1 MEKQLMLMQ
10 IYNDNFKY
18 CVSVLSILLSHTT
31 IISEFI
37 FHILRFPLKT
47 LRHLNKYCAGLFRP
61 TTEAVYMNRRFNC
74 IFSTILHEICGFHR
88 CADQLEQ
95 TDQPCQFH
103 RHNAYEICLIL
114 HGNVNV
120 DVEQRCFRMTCG
132 DMLIIYPGEMHRCAH
147 SNGQD
152 DECIVIC
159 LKHSA
164 LERLSTSKTN
174 LASCFEFHQICQNHL
189 FHLSQ
194 AQTWHFTELADEL
207 FHVLKSTGFG
217 CDILADSYSA
227 QLLIFLNRLFQ
238 SPPEMMQSPMPKLV
252 HDTVTYVKEHLNE
265 KITLN
270 QLSQELY
277 MNKSYISS
285 QFKKY
290 MGIPL
295 RSYILGQRI
304 ILAKQLLR
312 NGEDV
317 GEACDHSG
325 FSDYSNFIRSFT
337 NVVGVSPGKFKRRT
351 NHVCNFGTE
360 NSLNYSPGHPAVT
373 IHRQFGS
380 TIRN

>member
-1 MEKQLMLMQ
+1 
-10 IYNDNFKY
+10 
-18 CVSVLSILLSHTT
+18 
-31 IISEFI
+31 
-37 FHILRFPLKT
+37 
-47 LRHLNKYCAGLFRP
+47 
-61 TTEAVYMNRRFNC
+61 MNRRFNC
-74 IFSTILHEICGFHR
+74 TFSPILPEICGYHL
-88 CADQLEQ
+88 CADQPEQ
-95 TDQPCQFH
+95 ADQPCQFH

-120 DVEQRCFRMTCG
+120 EVEQRRFHMTCG
-132 DMLIIYPGEMHRCAH
+132 DMLIVNPDELHRRVH

-152 DECIVIC
+152 YDCIVIC
-159 LKHSA
+159 LKRSV

-174 LASCFEFHQICQNHL
+174 LASCFEFHRISQDHL
-189 FHLSQ
+189 FHLTQ
-194 AQTWHFTELADEL
+194 TQTWHFTELADQL
-207 FHVLKSTGFG
+207 FHILKSTGYG

-227 QLLIFLNRLFQ
+227 QLLIFLNRAFRR
-238 SPPEMMQSPMPKLV
+238 PPDMMQATMSKLV
-252 HDTVTYVKEHLNE
+252 HDTIAYVKEHLNT

-270 QLSQELY
+270 QLSQEFY

-290 MGIPL
+290 MGISL

-337 NVVGVSPGKFKRRT
+337 NVVGVSPGKFKKRT
-351 NHVCNFGTE
+351 NRFCTYGTE
-360 NSLNYSPGHPAVT
+360 NPPNHTPVHPAM
-373 IHRQFGS
+373 ISHRQFES
-380 TIRN
+380 PIRD